1 MSRGVVSGAAASPK
15 HPCAVPGSMKVI
27 LVALVLSLAAVGL
40 AAEPAAACTDPS
52 VCSTL
57 ADVKCIAQEPT
68 DTYRALSHCLQ
79 WIP

>member
-1 MSRGVVSGAAASPK
+1 MPEGTCTGARLRP
-15 HPCAVPGSMKVI
+15 PMKVI

-40 AAEPAAACTDPS
+40 AAEPASACTDPS

-57 ADVKCIAQEPT
+57 ADVKCALQDPT
-68 DTYRALSHCLQ
+68 DTYRIASYCLG